1 MNRDPIN
8 RNWRMKSLVVA
19 TFFGASFLLKAQDT
33 VYFSLAEAMEY
44 AMDNNLNAENARLD
58 LAIAED
64 RVWEATASGLPQFD
78 ASVNYNYNINLATT
92 LIPDFLGDPNDKIE
106 VQFGTRHFATAGI
119 VGSQLIFSGQFI
131 IGMQAAKIFREFTQR
146 NSERT
151 GQQVR
156 QSVMENYYLV
166 LLGENTLEA
175 LMGNLENVTISLNE
189 TRALL
194 DAGFVE
200 EIDADQLE
208 VTRTALQNSVL
219 SLERQVVAARNLL
232 KYQMGL
238 DRNRVIILK
247 DSLTELVE
255 KIDFESSLN
264 ASLTLEENIDYQ
276 ILQEQERLAM
286 MDLKLKKS
294 EYMPTLSAFYSLD
307 YTAQRDEFNFLD
319 RNESWFQASAVGLS
333 LNIPIF
339 SSGLRRSGVAQKQL
353 AYQQAQNNR
362 NFAAEGLLVE
372 FQQAKYDFA
381 NALEQYRSERRN
393 LELAEKVVTVTREK
407 YDQGLSSSL
416 ELTQVNDQYLNT
428 LSSYT
433 TSMVEVLNA
442 KITID
447 ALMNKI

>member
-1 MNRDPIN
+1 MI
-8 RNWRMKSLVVA
+8 MVLFLATSSL
-19 TFFGASFLLKAQDT
+19 SRAQDT
-33 VYFSLAEAMEY
+33 VYFSLAEAMDY
-44 AMDNNLNAENARLD
+44 AMENNLNAENARLD
-58 LAIAED
+58 VAIAEE
-64 RVWEATASGLPQFD
+64 RVWEATATGLPQFD

-92 LIPDFLGDPNDKIE
+92 LIPDFLGDPSDKIE
-106 VQFGTRHFATAGI
+106 VQFGTRHFATGGI

-131 IGMQAAKIFREFTQR
+131 IGLQAAKIFKELTQR
-146 NSERT
+146 NNERT

-156 QSVMENYYLV
+156 QAVIQNYYLV
-166 LLGENTLEA
+166 LLGENTLVA
-175 LMGNLENVTISLNE
+175 LRGNLDNVRISLNE

-208 VTRTALQNSVL
+208 VTQTALENSVL

-247 DSLTELVE
+247 DSLSALVE
-255 KIDFESSLN
+255 EIDFEASLN

-286 MDLKLKKS
+286 MDLKLEKS

-319 RNESWFQASAVGLS
+319 RDESWFQASAVGLS

-339 SSGLRRSGVAQKQL
+339 SSGMRRAGVSQKQL

-362 NFAAEGLLVE
+362 SFAAEGLLVE

-381 NALEQYRSERRN
+381 NALEQYRSERKS
-393 LELAEKVVTVTREK
+393 LQLAEKVVTVTREK
-407 YDQGLSSSL
+407 YNQGLSSSL

-428 LSSYT
+428 LGNYT
-433 TSMVEVLNA
+433 TAMVEVLNA

-447 ALMNKI
+447 LLMNKI